1 VNNMNTLFQANK
13 AIVYFTIMALVLLFV
28 GLNQSWALALGII
41 NMSLISAIMALGVNI
56 QWGYAGLM
64 NVGIMGFAA
73 LGGVSVV
80 LIAQQPVTEAVD
92 AGGIKML
99 IALIMGAAT
108 ITAGILLNRRGV
120 NKWLIAAIVVTG
132 YLFTRYYFSEAAD
145 IIEKVDPAI
154 TGYLGG
160 FGLPIAFSWI
170 VGGVIAAG
178 AAWWVGK
185 ITLGLRTDYLAIA
198 TLGISEIIL
207 YVIKN
212 EDWFVRGLK
221 NVYGLPRPVP
231 YEVDMQQSEWF
242 QNVVTWIHKSELQLL
257 SQTEQIDKLSDYV
270 REAAVVFVKLC
281 YSGLFIAILVAL
293 IVLSNLALN
302 SPWGRKVR
310 AIRDNE
316 VAASAMGKDIKRQH
330 LQIFVLGSAIV
341 GIAGALLV
349 TYDGIFIP
357 TAYLP
362 LRFTFLIWVMV
373 ILGGSGNNMGSV
385 LGAFII
391 WFIWIQSGPMGLW
404 FVEMLSN
411 NMSEGST
418 SLEFIEDRVHYLRLV
433 FMGSILLLIMRFSP
447 SGLLPE
453 KNKELQFCC
462 KWLLH

>member
-1 VNNMNTLFQANK
+1 MINMNTFFQDNK
-13 AIVYFTIMALVLLFV
+13 AFIYFAIMALILVFV
-28 GLNQSWALALGII
+28 GMNQSWALALGII

-80 LIAQQPVTEAVD
+80 LIAQQPVSEAVD
-92 AGGIKML
+92 AGGFKML

-108 ITAGILLNRRGV
+108 ITAGIFLNRKGI
-120 NKWLIAAIVVTG
+120 NKWLIAAIVVIG

-170 VGGVIAAG
+170 VGGAIAAG

-242 QNVVTWIHKSELQLL
+242 QNLIAWIHRSELQLL
-257 SQTEQIDKLSDYV
+257 SQTEQIEKLTDYV

-341 GIAGALLV
+341 GVAGALLV

-357 TAYLP
+357 TSYLP

-411 NMSEGST
+411 NMSEGSS

-433 FMGSILLLIMRFSP
+433 FMGTILLLIMRFSP

-453 KNKELQFCC
+453 KNKQL
-462 KWLLH
+462 

>member
-1 VNNMNTLFQANK
+1 MNNLNTILQANK
-13 AIVYFTIMALVLLFV
+13 AIAYFAIMAFILLFV

-56 QWGYAGLM
+56 QWGYAGLF

-80 LIAQQPVTEAVD
+80 LIAQQPVTEAIDV
-92 AGGIKML
+92 GGIKML
-99 IALIMGAAT
+99 IALIFGAVT
-108 ITAGILLNRRGV
+108 IAAGILLNRRGV
-120 NKWLIAAIVVTG
+120 NKWLTTLIVVIG
-132 YLFTRYYFSEAAD
+132 YLITRHYFSEASD
-145 IIEKVDPAI
+145 LIEKVDPAI

-160 FGLPIAFSWI
+160 FGLPVAFSWV
-170 VGGVIAAG
+170 VGGFAAAIAA
-178 AAWWVGK
+178 WLIGK

-231 YEVDMQQSEWF
+231 YEVDMQKSEWL
-242 QNVVTWIHKSELQLL
+242 QNIVAWIHKSELQLL
-257 SQTEQIDKLSDYV
+257 SQSEQIEKLGDYV

-281 YSGLFIAILVAL
+281 YSGLFISILVAF

-341 GIAGALLV
+341 GVAGALLV

-357 TAYLP
+357 TAYQP

-404 FVEMLSN
+404 FVDILSN
-411 NMSEGST
+411 NMQEGST

-433 FMGSILLLIMRFSP
+433 FMGAILLLIMRFSP
-447 SGLLPE
+447 GGLLPE
-453 KNKELQFCC
+453 KNKEL
-462 KWLLH
+462 

>member
-1 VNNMNTLFQANK
+1 MNNLNTILQANK
-13 AIVYFTIMALVLLFV
+13 AIAYFAIMAFILLFV

-56 QWGYAGLM
+56 QWGYAGLF

-80 LIAQQPVTEAVD
+80 LIAQQPVTEAIDV
-92 AGGIKML
+92 GGMKML
-99 IALIMGAAT
+99 IALIFGAVT
-108 ITAGILLNRRGV
+108 IAAGILLNRRGV
-120 NKWLIAAIVVTG
+120 NQWLTTLIVVIG
-132 YLFTRYYFSEAAD
+132 YLITRHYFSEASD
-145 IIEKVDPAI
+145 LIEKVDPAI

-160 FGLPIAFSWI
+160 FGLPVAFSWV
-170 VGGVIAAG
+170 VGGFAAAIAA
-178 AAWWVGK
+178 WLIGK

-231 YEVDMQQSEWF
+231 YEVDMQKSEWL
-242 QNVVTWIHKSELQLL
+242 QNIVAWIHKSELQLL
-257 SQTEQIDKLSDYV
+257 SQSEQIVRLGDYV
-270 REAAVVFVKLC
+270 RESAVVFVKLC
-281 YSGLFIAILVAL
+281 YSGLFISILVAF

-341 GIAGALLV
+341 GVAGALLV

-357 TAYLP
+357 TAYQP

-404 FVEMLSN
+404 FVDILSN
-411 NMSEGST
+411 
-418 SLEFIEDRVHYLRLV
+418 
-433 FMGSILLLIMRFSP
+433 
-447 SGLLPE
+447 
-453 KNKELQFCC
+453 
-462 KWLLH
+462 

>member
-1 VNNMNTLFQANK
+1 MNNIKAIWEANK
-13 AIVYFTIMALVLLFV
+13 VIASFTIMGLILLFV
-28 GLNQSWALALGII
+28 GMNQSWALALGIF

-56 QWGYAGLM
+56 QWGYAGLF

-80 LIAQQPVTEAVD
+80 LIAQQPVTEAID
-92 AGGIKML
+92 AGGMKMFLSL
-99 IALIMGAAT
+99 IIGAVT
-108 ITAGILLNRRGV
+108 VITGVLLNRRGV
-120 NKWLIAAIVVTG
+120 NKWLTAVVVVIG
-132 YLFTRYYFSEAAD
+132 YLITRYYFSEAAD
-145 IIEKVDPAI
+145 LIEKVDPAI

-170 VGGVIAAG
+170 VGGLAAAG
-178 AAWWVGK
+178 AAWWIGK

-242 QNVVTWIHKSELQLL
+242 QNIIAWLHKSELQLL
-257 SQTEQIDKLSDYV
+257 TQSEQIDQLGDYV

-281 YSGLFIAILVAL
+281 YSGLFIAILGAF
-293 IVLSNLALN
+293 IILSNLALN

-316 VAASAMGKDIKRQH
+316 VAASAMGKNIKRQH
-330 LQIFVLGSAIV
+330 LQIFVIGSAIV
-341 GIAGALLV
+341 GVAGALLV

-357 TAYLP
+357 TAYQP

-373 ILGGSGNNMGSV
+373 ILGGSGNNLGSV

-391 WFIWIQSGPMGLW
+391 WFIWIQAGPMGLW
-404 FVEMLSN
+404 VVEMLGN
-411 NMSEGST
+411 NMQEGSAL
-418 SLEFIEDRVHYLRLV
+418 LEFIEDRVHYLRLV
-433 FMGSILLLIMRFSP
+433 FMGTILLLIMRFSP
-447 SGLLPE
+447 GGILPE
-453 KNKELQFCC
+453 KNKEL
-462 KWLLH
+462 

>member
-1 VNNMNTLFQANK
+1 MNNFNNMWKANK
-13 AIVYFTIMALVLLFV
+13 AIIYFTIMGLILLFV

-41 NMSLISAIMALGVNI
+41 NLSLISAIMALGVNI
-56 QWGYAGLM
+56 QWGYAGLF

-80 LIAQQPVTEAVD
+80 LIAQQPVSEAID
-92 AGGIKML
+92 TGGMKML
-99 IALIMGAAT
+99 FALLMGVAT
-108 ITAGILLNRRGV
+108 IIAGVLLNRRGI
-120 NKWLIAAIVVTG
+120 NKWLVSVIVISG
-132 YLFTRYYFSEAAD
+132 YLCTRFHFSEAVD
-145 IIEKVDPAI
+145 LIEKVDPAI

-160 FGLPIAFSWI
+160 FGLPISLSWL
-170 VGGVIAAG
+170 VGGIVAAG
-178 AAWWVGK
+178 AAWWIGK

-221 NVYGLPRPVP
+221 NVYGIPRPVP
-231 YEVDMQQSEWF
+231 YEVDMQKSEWF
-242 QNVVTWIHKSELQLL
+242 QNVITWIHKSEFQLL
-257 SQTEQIDKLSDYV
+257 SKSEQIEKLGDYV

-281 YSGLFIAILVAL
+281 YSGLFIAILVAF

-341 GIAGALLV
+341 GVAGALLV
-349 TYDGIFIP
+349 TYDSIFIP
-357 TAYLP
+357 TAYQP

-391 WFIWIQSGPMGLW
+391 WFMWIQSGPMGLW
-404 FVEMLSN
+404 LLEMLSN
-411 NMSEGST
+411 NMEEGNR
-418 SLEFIEDRVHYLRLV
+418 SLEFIEDRVHFLRLV
-433 FMGSILLLIMRFSP
+433 FMGAILLLIMRFSP
-447 SGLLPE
+447 GGLLPE
-453 KNKELQFCC
+453 KNKEL
-462 KWLLH
+462 

>member
-1 VNNMNTLFQANK
+1 MINIKTIWEANK
-13 AIVYFTIMALVLLFV
+13 AIASFTIMGLILLFV
-28 GLNQSWALALGII
+28 GMNQSWALALGIF

-56 QWGYAGLM
+56 QWGYAGLF

-80 LIAQQPVTEAVD
+80 LIAQQPVTEAID
-92 AGGIKML
+92 AGGMKMFL
-99 IALIMGAAT
+99 ALIIGAIT
-108 ITAGILLNRRGV
+108 IIGGIFLNRSRV
-120 NKWLIAAIVVTG
+120 NKWLTALLVIIG
-132 YLFTRYYFSEAAD
+132 YLITRHYFSEAAD
-145 IIEKVDPAI
+145 LIEKVDPAI

-160 FGLPIAFSWI
+160 FGLPVAFSWI
-170 VGGVIAAG
+170 VGGLAAAG
-178 AAWWVGK
+178 AAWWIGK

-242 QNVVTWIHKSELQLL
+242 QNLIAWVHKSELQLL
-257 SQTEQIDKLSDYV
+257 SQSDQVERLSDYV

-281 YSGLFIAILVAL
+281 YSGLFIAILGAF
-293 IVLSNLALN
+293 IILSNLALN

-316 VAASAMGKDIKRQH
+316 VAASAMGKNIKRQH
-330 LQIFVLGSAIV
+330 LQIFVIGSGIV
-341 GIAGALLV
+341 GVAGALLV

-357 TAYLP
+357 TAYQP

-373 ILGGSGNNMGSV
+373 ILGGSGNNLGSV

-404 FVEMLSN
+404 VVEMLGN
-411 NMSEGST
+411 NMQEGGAL
-418 SLEFIEDRVHYLRLV
+418 LEFIEERVHYLRLV
-433 FMGSILLLIMRFSP
+433 FMGTILLLIMRFSP
-447 SGLLPE
+447 GGILPE
-453 KNKELQFCC
+453 KNKEL
-462 KWLLH
+462 

>member
-1 VNNMNTLFQANK
+1 MNNIKAIWEVNK
-13 AIVYFTIMALVLLFV
+13 AIASFAIMGLILLFV
-28 GLNQSWALALGII
+28 GMNQSWALALGIF

-56 QWGYAGLM
+56 QWGYAGLF

-80 LIAQQPVTEAVD
+80 LIAQQPVTEAID
-92 AGGIKML
+92 AGGMKMFLSL
-99 IALIMGAAT
+99 IIGAVT
-108 ITAGILLNRRGV
+108 VITGVLLNRRGV
-120 NKWLIAAIVVTG
+120 NKWLTAAVVIIG
-132 YLFTRYYFSEAAD
+132 YLITRYYFSEAAD
-145 IIEKVDPAI
+145 LIEKVDPAI

-160 FGLPIAFSWI
+160 FGLPVAFSWV
-170 VGGVIAAG
+170 VGGLAAAG
-178 AAWWVGK
+178 AAWWIGK

-231 YEVDMQQSEWF
+231 YEVNMQQSEWF
-242 QNVVTWIHKSELQLL
+242 QNIIAWLHKSELQLL
-257 SQTEQIDKLSDYV
+257 TQSEQIDQLGDYV

-281 YSGLFIAILVAL
+281 YSGLFIAILGAF
-293 IVLSNLALN
+293 IILSNLALN

-330 LQIFVLGSAIV
+330 LQIFVIGSAIV
-341 GIAGALLV
+341 GVAGALLV

-357 TAYLP
+357 TAYQP

-373 ILGGSGNNMGSV
+373 ILGGSGNNLGSV

-391 WFIWIQSGPMGLW
+391 WFIWIQAGPMGLW
-404 FVEMLSN
+404 VVEMLGN
-411 NMSEGST
+411 NMQEGSAL
-418 SLEFIEDRVHYLRLV
+418 LEFIEDRVHYLRLV
-433 FMGSILLLIMRFSP
+433 FMGTILLLIMRFSP
-447 SGLLPE
+447 GGILPE
-453 KNKELQFCC
+453 KNKEL
-462 KWLLH
+462 

>member
-1 VNNMNTLFQANK
+1 MNTLFKANK

-433 FMGSILLLIMRFSP
+433 FMGTILLLIMRFSP

-453 KNKELQFCC
+453 KNKEL
-462 KWLLH
+462 

>member
-1 VNNMNTLFQANK
+1 MNNMKTFFQANK
-13 AIVYFTIMALVLLFV
+13 AVAYFTIMAVVLLFV

-80 LIAQQPVTEAVD
+80 LIAQQPVAEAVD
-92 AGGIKML
+92 AGGIKMF

-108 ITAGILLNRRGV
+108 ITAGILLNRRGI
-120 NKWLIAAIVVTG
+120 NKWMITAIVVIG

-242 QNVVTWIHKSELQLL
+242 QNFIAWIHSSELQLL
-257 SQTEQIDKLSDYV
+257 SQSDQIEKLTDYV

-281 YSGLFIAILVAL
+281 YSGLFIAILVSL

-341 GIAGALLV
+341 GVAGALLV

-357 TAYLP
+357 TAYMP

-411 NMSEGST
+411 NMAEGSS

-433 FMGSILLLIMRFSP
+433 FMGAILLLIMRFSP

-453 KNKELQFCC
+453 KNKQL
-462 KWLLH
+462 

>member
-1 VNNMNTLFQANK
+1 MNSIFQANK
-13 AIVYFTIMALVLLFV
+13 AIIYFAVMSMILIFV
-28 GLNQSWALALGII
+28 GFNQSWALALGII

-80 LIAQQPVTEAVD
+80 LIAQQPVTEAID
-92 AGGIKML
+92 AGGIKMFL
-99 IALIMGAAT
+99 ALIMGAVT
-108 ITAGILLNRRGV
+108 IIGGIFLNRSGV
-120 NKWLIAAIVVTG
+120 NKWFTAFLVVIG
-132 YLFTRYYFSEAAD
+132 YLITRHYFSEAAD
-145 IIEKVDPAI
+145 LIEKVDPAI

-160 FGLPIAFSWI
+160 FGLPVALSWI
-170 VGGVIAAG
+170 VGGLAAAG
-178 AAWWVGK
+178 AAWWIGK

-231 YEVDMQQSEWF
+231 YEVDMQQSELF
-242 QNVVTWIHKSELQLL
+242 QNFIAWFHRSDLQLL
-257 SQTEQIDKLSDYV
+257 SQADQIERLGDHV
-270 REAAVVFVKLC
+270 RESAVVFVKLC

-293 IVLSNLALN
+293 IILSNLALN

-316 VAASAMGKDIKRQH
+316 VAASAMGKDIKKQH

-341 GIAGALLV
+341 GVAGALLV

-357 TAYLP
+357 TGYVP

-391 WFIWIQSGPMGLW
+391 WFIWIQSGPIGLW
-404 FVEMLSN
+404 VVERLGDSML
-411 NMSEGST
+411 EGSN

-433 FMGSILLLIMRFSP
+433 FMGTILLVIMRFSP

-453 KNKELQFCC
+453 KNKEL
-462 KWLLH
+462 